1 MRHVSEWCIVIIVA
15 TLTAAILWFDL
26 YLGRT
31 DYEIKAEREPIDVSW
46 LWGE

>member
-1 MRHVSEWCIVIIVA
+1 MKHVSEWSLALIAA
-15 TLTAAILWFDL
+15 TLIFATLWFDL

-31 DYEIKAEREPIDVSW
+31 DYEIKAEREPIDISW